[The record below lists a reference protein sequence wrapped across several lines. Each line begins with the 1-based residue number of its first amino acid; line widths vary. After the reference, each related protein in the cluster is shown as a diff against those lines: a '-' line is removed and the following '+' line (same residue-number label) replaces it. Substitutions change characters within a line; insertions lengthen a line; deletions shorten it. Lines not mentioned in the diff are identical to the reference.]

1 MNCLTK
7 RKRGLPQIINKKAKV
22 LILGSFPGED
32 SLKMRQ
38 YYANRRNYF
47 WKIIFKVLREKD
59 PKEDKQR
66 TKILEKNSIGLW
78 DVVYSCFRK
87 GSADTK
93 IRKPRFNNITKV
105 LKEYPNIKAIF
116 LNGSKANRLFDSK
129 FLKNKL
135 NVHIELLPSTSPA
148 NAGQT
153 LTFKYSKWKK
163 IRRFIISKAQGGV
176 K

>member
-1 MNCLTK
+1 MTK

-87 GSADTK
+87 GS
-93 IRKPRFNNITKV
+93 
-105 LKEYPNIKAIF
+105 
-116 LNGSKANRLFDSK
+116 
-129 FLKNKL
+129 
-135 NVHIELLPSTSPA
+135 
-148 NAGQT
+148 
-153 LTFKYSKWKK
+153 
-163 IRRFIISKAQGGV
+163 
-176 K
+176 